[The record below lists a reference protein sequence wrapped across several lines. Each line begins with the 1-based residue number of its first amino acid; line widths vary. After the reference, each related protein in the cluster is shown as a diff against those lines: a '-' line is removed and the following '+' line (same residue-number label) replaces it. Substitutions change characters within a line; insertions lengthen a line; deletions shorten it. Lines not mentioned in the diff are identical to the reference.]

1 MSNSYGGRLSREDYK
16 KQKELEAARMAGT
29 APPEVDEEGNEINPH
44 IPQFMSQAP
53 WYINTGKPSLQ
64 HQRKQPRPKSRPAS
78 TLPLRKKGCENCGS
92 SSHTAKDCLERPR
105 KKPTRPVKSSEQT
118 ANKAEEELSYDAKR
132 DEWSG
137 YDAREH
143 RKLLEE
149 WELIEEAR
157 KKRKAE
163 ALDQKKAEAQKQ
175 KTEATRI
182 EDQLGSSDEG
192 ESDDDSVQK
201 SRNLRIREDTAKYLR
216 NLDPDSAYYDPKTRS
231 MRENP
236 YNKPAS
242 QLAYAGDNFIR
253 YSGEAQQV
261 LQRQVFAWEASERG
275 NSAAHVQANPTQ
287 TALLYNEFKR
297 RKSEAKSGRQQ
308 KLLAEYGGEEHLQ
321 APPPELLQQSE
332 QYVEYSRT
340 GQLVSGNAAAQP
352 KRYREDI
359 YPLNHSSVFGSWWDD
374 GKWGYR
380 CCKQTM
386 RNSYC
391 TKLKK

>member
-1 MSNSYGGRLSREDYK
+1 MSSSYGGRVSREDYK

-44 IPQFMSQAP
+44 IPQFMAQAP
-53 WYINTGKPSLQ
+53 WYISTGKPSLK
-64 HQRKQPRPKSRPAS
+64 HQRKQPKLKPRTQP
-78 TLPLRKKGCENCGS
+78 LPRHKKGCENCGS
-92 SSHTAKDCLERPR
+92 SSHVAKDCLERPR
-105 KKPTRPVKSSEQT
+105 KRHTRPRKAIEQ
-118 ANKAEEELSYDAKR
+118 ADEKDEEELSYDAKR

-163 ALDQKKAEAQKQ
+163 ELDQKNAVAREKP
-175 KTEATRI
+175 EATRI

-192 ESDDDSVQK
+192 ESDDSAQK

-275 NSAAHVQANPTQ
+275 NSSAHVQANPTQ

-297 RKSEAKSGRQQ
+297 RKDESKTGRQQ

-340 GQLVSGNAAAQP
+340 GQLVSGHAAAQP
-352 KRYREDI
+352 KRYKENVH
-359 YPLNHSSVFGSWWDD
+359 PLNHSSVFGSWWDD

-391 TKLKK
+391 TAK